1 MLQQRDSHTFI
12 FFIELPLIGWLA
24 GMLREGHN
32 YTEGAPRLPNLPG
45 LPGQRPSGWAA
56 GVHVQCFCLL
66 ESAVK
71 IEPYSVKYILVHNP
85 LVFPQLFIYLK
96 NHSEEVTGDS
106 NSSILD

>member
-24 GMLREGHN
+24 GMLRQRHN

-56 GVHVQCFCLL
+56 GVAVQCFCLL
-66 ESAVK
+66 ELAIK

-85 LVFPQLFIYLK
+85 LSLSTAFYLFKESL
-96 NHSEEVTGDS
+96 
-106 NSSILD
+106 